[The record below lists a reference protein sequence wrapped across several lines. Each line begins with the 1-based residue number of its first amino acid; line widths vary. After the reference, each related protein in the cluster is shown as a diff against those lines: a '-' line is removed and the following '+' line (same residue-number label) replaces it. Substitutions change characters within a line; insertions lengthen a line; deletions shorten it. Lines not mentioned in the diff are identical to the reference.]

1 MLNAQVPVQGWGSA
15 LITSVTGAMALLLAA
30 IPRLLAF
37 AVIII
42 VGWIIASLIA
52 RGIAALLR
60 TMNFNDLSARS
71 GFSDFL
77 LNAGVRTDAS
87 GALAM
92 TAKWFVRLIALIVA
106 FDALGLTAVSQVLQ
120 QLLLW
125 LPNVVVAIVILV
137 IAGLAANALAGVVR
151 GATAQAGFRNA
162 GLLATVTRVAIWG
175 FGIVVA
181 VNQLGIAT
189 SLVNTLFMGL
199 VGALALALGLSFGL
213 GGRDTA
219 AQIVRDW
226 HGAIRQATPRID
238 TAGELAA
245 AEATRRE
252 RQRPAA

>member
-1 MLNAQVPVQGWGSA
+1 MLNAQVAVQGWGSA
-15 LITSVTGAMALLLAA
+15 LITSAAGAMTLLLAA

-37 AVIII
+37 AVIVI

-52 RGIAALLR
+52 RGIAAILR

-71 GFSDFL
+71 GFSGFL

-137 IAGLAANALAGVVR
+137 IAGLAANVLAGVVR
-151 GATAQAGFRNA
+151 GATAQAEFRNA
-162 GLLATVTRVAIWG
+162 GLLATVTRVAVWG
-175 FGIVVA
+175 FGIVFA

-226 HGAIRQATPRID
+226 HGAVRQAAPRIEA
-238 TAGELAA
+238 AGELAA
-245 AEATRRE
+245 DEATRRE

>member
-1 MLNAQVPVQGWGSA
+1 MLTAQVPVQGWGSA
-15 LITSVTGAMALLLAA
+15 LITSVTGAMALFLAA
-30 IPRLLAF
+30 VPRLLAF
-37 AVIII
+37 AAII
-42 VGWIIASLIA
+42 VIGWLIASLIA

-60 TMNFNDLSARS
+60 TMNFNDLAARS
-71 GFSDFL
+71 GFSGFL
-77 LNAGVRTDAS
+77 LNAGVRTDPS
-87 GALAM
+87 GALAV
-92 TAKWFVRLIALIVA
+92 TGKWFVRLIALIVA
-106 FDALGLTAVSQVLQ
+106 FDALGLPAVSQVLQ

-137 IAGLAANALAGVVR
+137 IAGLVATGLAGLVR
-151 GATAQAGFRNA
+151 GATAQAGFTNA
-162 GLLATVTRVAIWG
+162 GLLATVTRGAVWG

-199 VGALALALGLSFGL
+199 VGAVALALGLSFGL

-219 AQIVRDW
+219 AQIVRNW
-226 HGAIRQATPRID
+226 YGAVQQASPKIE

-245 AEATRRE
+245 DEATR

>member
-245 AEATRRE
+245 DEATRRE

>member
-1 MLNAQVPVQGWGSA
+1 MLTAQVPVQGWGSA
-15 LITSVTGAMALLLAA
+15 LITSVTGAMALFLAA
-30 IPRLLAF
+30 VPRLLAF
-37 AVIII
+37 AAII
-42 VGWIIASLIA
+42 VIGWLIASLIA

-60 TMNFNDLSARS
+60 TMNFNDLAARS
-71 GFSDFL
+71 GFSGFL
-77 LNAGVRTDAS
+77 LNAGVRTDPS
-87 GALAM
+87 GALAV
-92 TAKWFVRLIALIVA
+92 TGKWFVRLIALIVA

-137 IAGLAANALAGVVR
+137 IAGLVATGLAGLVR
-151 GATAQAGFRNA
+151 GATAQAGFTNA
-162 GLLATVTRVAIWG
+162 GLLATVTRGAVWG

-199 VGALALALGLSFGL
+199 VGAVALALGLSFGL

-219 AQIVRDW
+219 AQIVRNW
-226 HGAIRQATPRID
+226 YGAVQQASPKIE

-245 AEATRRE
+245 DEATR

>member
-1 MLNAQVPVQGWGSA
+1 MLNAQVPGQEWGTA
-15 LITSVTGAMALLLAA
+15 LMTSVAGALALFLAA
-30 IPRLLAF
+30 IPRVLGF
-37 AVIII
+37 AVILI
-42 VGWIIASLIA
+42 VGWFIASLIA
-52 RGIAALLR
+52 RGVAALLR
-60 TMNFNDLSARS
+60 TVNFNDLSARS
-71 GFSDFL
+71 GFSGFL
-77 LNAGVRTDAS
+77 QKAGTRTDPS
-87 GALAM
+87 GAVAV

-137 IAGLAANALAGVVR
+137 IAGLAANALSGLVR
-151 GATAQAGFRNA
+151 GSTAQAGFTNA
-162 GLLATVTRVAIWG
+162 GLLATITRIAVWG

-181 VNQLGIAT
+181 VHQLGIAT

-199 VGALALALGLSFGL
+199 VGAVSLALGLAFGL

-226 HGAIRQATPRID
+226 HGAVREAAPKIE
-238 TAGELAA
+238 TAGELTAD
-245 AEATRRE
+245 EAIR